1 MEKGGFMKSLLWSLL
16 AKPLSELLTLFGACL
31 FFFFFLEHVSY
42 FVTLRWQS
50 LSLRVVVCIN

>member
-31 FFFFFLEHVSY
+31 FFFFFGACLLLCDIKMAIPVS
-42 FVTLRWQS
+42 QG
-50 LSLRVVVCIN
+50 CCMH